1 MGAVIAGCPWI
12 DFLLFNTQESATMR
26 AMLRGVVGLGLVALL
41 AGPALAQ
48 GQGRGFGMMGG
59 GGVAMLIGNE
69 SVQKELKLDDT
80 QVTKAKELA
89 DKNREKMTAAREE
102 LQGLD
107 QEERRTKMTELNKE
121 MNDST
126 MKAIGEFF
134 KPEQVTRL
142 KEISYQTRGAMAFAD
157 PEIAKKLNITDAQ
170 KDEIKSI
177 NDESQTAMR
186 ELFQGLQDDREGT
199 MKKIAEHRK
208 ETLSKIVAK
217 LNDEQQKTWKEMIGA
232 PFELKM
238 EAPRPRNN

>member
-1 MGAVIAGCPWI
+1 
-12 DFLLFNTQESATMR
+12 MR

-48 GQGRGFGMMGG
+48 GGGRGMGMMGG

-89 DKNREKMTAAREE
+89 DKNREKMMAAREE
-102 LQGLD
+102 TKDLD

-121 MNDST
+121 ISDST
-126 MKAIGEFF
+126 LKAIGEFF
-134 KPEQVTRL
+134 KPEQVARI
-142 KEISYQTRGAMAFAD
+142 KQISCQTRGAMAFSD

-177 NDESQTAMR
+177 TDESNAAMR
-186 ELFQGLQDDREGT
+186 ELFQGFQDDREGT

-208 ETLSKIVAK
+208 ETLGKVVAK
-217 LNDEQQKTWKEMIGA
+217 LNDEQQKTWKELVGA

-238 EAPRPRNN
+238 EPPRPRNN